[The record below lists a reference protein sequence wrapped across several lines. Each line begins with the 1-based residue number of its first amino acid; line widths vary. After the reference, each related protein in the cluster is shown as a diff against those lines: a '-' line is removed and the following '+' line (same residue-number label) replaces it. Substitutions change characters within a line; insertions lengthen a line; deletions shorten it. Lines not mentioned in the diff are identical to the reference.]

1 MSLKEIGEFG
11 FIKKISRGCLIRSDN
26 IIKAIGDD
34 AAAFV
39 TEPGQLTLITTDLLV
54 ERIHFLRAAISG
66 YDLGYK
72 SLAVNLSDIAAMGG
86 TAKEAFISIAIPD
99 DCQLN
104 YLEAIYDG
112 IKNLAVKY
120 DVNVL
125 GGDTTRSK
133 ADLII
138 NIVVQGIAP
147 REELLCRDA
156 ARPGDVI
163 FSTGFLG
170 DSKAGLHLILNEIEA
185 DTKTLKALLNAHRVP
200 EPHLREGRFLARQ
213 PGVHAAIDTS
223 DGLSSDLAHIAEE
236 SRVGARLHADK
247 IPVSQNLKDFG
258 IRFDFDPLDYA
269 LSGGEDYT
277 LLGTIAPERADKI
290 ANAFKEEF
298 KRPLFAIGEITAKN
312 QIELIYADG
321 ETKPLALTG
330 WDHFKAK
337 ENECSISESENP

>member
-11 FIKKISRGCLIRSDN
+11 FIKKISRGCLIRPDN

-39 TEPGQLTLITTDLLV
+39 TEPGQLTLITTDLMV

-66 YDLGYK
+66 FDLGYK

-86 TAKEAFISIAIPD
+86 TAKEAFVSIAIPD
-99 DCQLN
+99 DCHLD

-112 IKNLAVKY
+112 IRDLAAGF

-138 NIVVQGIAP
+138 NIVVQGSVP
-147 REELLCRDA
+147 KEELLCRDA

-170 DSKAGLHLILNEIEA
+170 DSKAGLHLILNQIDA
-185 DTKTLKALLNAHRVP
+185 NTQALKALLNAHLLP

-213 PGVHAAIDTS
+213 QGVHSAIDTS

-236 SRVGARLHADK
+236 SQVGARLYADK
-247 IPVSQNLKDFG
+247 IPISQNLKKFG
-258 IRFDFDPLDYA
+258 IRFDFDPIDYA

-290 ANAFKEEF
+290 ASAFEKEF
-298 KRPLFAIGEITAKN
+298 KRPLFAIGEIIVTEK
-312 QIELIYADG
+312 IELVYPDDQ
-321 ETKPLALTG
+321 TKPLTLTG

-337 ENECSISESENP
+337 ENE